1 MAIFG
6 RRTARQRLRKPAR
19 ESLAIPT
26 FSPAADCKP
35 WVIGGLWPAE
45 LSTPTSQTASVA
57 DHLRSDLQ
65 RFAARANEDLI
76 GLRRKPMA
84 DSVRYTLEARVIE
97 EARARAVHRVDSTL
111 RYLDVAV
118 MPGTGLLRLCRRW
131 KLWCPRMAL
140 IATAVSSDALQL

>member
-84 DSVRYTLEARVIE
+84 DSVRT
-97 EARARAVHRVDSTL
+97 
-111 RYLDVAV
+111 
-118 MPGTGLLRLCRRW
+118 RW
-131 KLWCPRMAL
+131 KRELSRRRVRGPYTVSTRRFAIWTSLSCPGPGFCGSVVGGSYGVREWR
-140 IATAVSSDALQL
+140 